1 MVTLRRVCRTENNDS
16 YLTLPS
22 ADPYTLWKQSKD
34 RLSQTK
40 LISLKSLGL
49 QNVRVTEPHTLDTL
63 YINNKDAELLK
74 KEIEEVREK
83 QSDPLTPL
91 TIAREIDHSIEE
103 PFNFPVDNTELF
115 TISHNKN
122 FEFIPGYI
130 VQGIKELK
138 SKLLGL
144 GIRLNVNMVIT

>member
-49 QNVRVTEPHTLDTL
+49 QNVRVTEPHILDTL
-63 YINNKDAELLK
+63 YINNKDADLSTLFIVLLP
-74 KEIEEVREK
+74 
-83 QSDPLTPL
+83 SAT
-91 TIAREIDHSIEE
+91 TSGIDAKLES
-103 PFNFPVDNTELF
+103 
-115 TISHNKN
+115 
-122 FEFIPGYI
+122 
-130 VQGIKELK
+130 K
-138 SKLLGL
+138 ST
-144 GIRLNVNMVIT
+144 N